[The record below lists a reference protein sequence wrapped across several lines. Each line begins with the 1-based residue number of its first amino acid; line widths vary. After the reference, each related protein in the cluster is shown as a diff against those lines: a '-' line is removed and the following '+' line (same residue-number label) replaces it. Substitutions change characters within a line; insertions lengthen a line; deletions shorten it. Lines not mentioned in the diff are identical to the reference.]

1 MRKDNEESFH
11 YLFFMLY
18 STWIFAF
25 FQMNYRIYQR
35 RKVRVNRKPYV
46 RYTILGISLLLSLLC
61 VIRIAMPNRE
71 WNYAGSYEFVKG
83 APCPDQEVYEHI
95 SLGAGVYRLELSYES
110 AGDTNAMCNVKDGTV
125 YYGGLLCNGEHM
137 YAALDHTSYDFW
149 LFEPTEELSVTIDYS
164 GQESLTTGNL
174 RIVETNLLWTRYL
187 TILLA
192 ISALILWTLWYQKR
206 DAQKEKKER
215 RHVVIF
221 GIGVIAF
228 LASIPYLYDGMIS
241 GADLTYHLQRIEGV
255 KDGLLTGQFP
265 VRLEPRWVFDHGYAN
280 GIFYCNLLLYF
291 PAALR
296 MLGFTV
302 TESYILYCI
311 ALNIATAAIAWYCF
325 GKMFRDDVIGLACSG
340 LYTLSIFRVYRLLGT
355 GAVGEGSAFTFFPLV
370 LYGIYL
376 VFEGKKEER
385 EFRNSWIVLGLGYA
399 GLVQTH
405 VLSCEIAALMTVLLC
420 LVFLPKL
427 FEKERF
433 LKCVQGA
440 FFALGLSLWYL
451 VPFLDYYF
459 TQDVKIRHASARTIQ
474 ERGVTFVQELQTFW
488 NFHDTAAS
496 TTERMQYTHP
506 VGPGLFL
513 VAGVFLL
520 LLLLFLEVIP
530 RGKETEK
537 SFAIRSAGLGCL
549 ALWMATDTF
558 PWDALQ
564 TTSQTAATLV
574 SSLQFPYRF
583 IGWGMTFLI
592 VVVGY
597 LLSFFRKNQKL
608 FYRMG
613 LVIVMTAV
621 ATSYVY
627 LIDAEDESTG
637 AIHLFNRESMGFGYI
652 SGEEYLIYGTDSS
665 ALSFAKPKA
674 DEGIGI
680 SEYEKK
686 GLRATFFCEN
696 SSDTQGTVKLPVL
709 LYKGYQASGDGG
721 EPLEITDDGSHLLG
735 VSVPAGY
742 SGRIT
747 VKFTE
752 PWYWRAA
759 ELITLTVVVAFV
771 AGMVYKRRCR

>member
-1 MRKDNEESFH
+1 M
-11 YLFFMLY
+11 
-18 STWIFAF
+18 
-25 FQMNYRIYQR
+25 
-35 RKVRVNRKPYV
+35 NRKPYV

-83 APCPDQEVYEHI
+83 TPCPDQEVYEHI

-302 TESYILYCI
+302 TESYLLYCI

-513 VAGVFLL
+513 IAGVFLL

-549 ALWMATDTF
+549 VLWMATDTF

-696 SSDTQGTVKLPVL
+696 SSDTQGTVKLPIL

-721 EPLEITDDGSHLLG
+721 ESLEITDDRSHLLG
-735 VSVPAGY
+735 VSIPAGY
-742 SGRIT
+742 SDRIT

>member
-1 MRKDNEESFH
+1 M
-11 YLFFMLY
+11 
-18 STWIFAF
+18 
-25 FQMNYRIYQR
+25 
-35 RKVRVNRKPYV
+35 NRKPYV

-192 ISALILWTLWYQKR
+192 ISALILCTLWYQKR
-206 DAQKEKKER
+206 DAQNEEKER

-291 PAALR
+291 PAFLR
-296 MLGFTV
+296 MAGFTV
-302 TESYILYCI
+302 TESYLLYCI
-311 ALNIATAAIAWYCF
+311 ALNLATVVIAWYSF
-325 GKMFRDDVIGLACSG
+325 GKMFRDDVVGLACSG

-420 LVFLPKL
+420 LVYLPKL

-513 VAGVFLL
+513 IAGVFLL

-549 ALWMATDTF
+549 VLWMATDTF

-665 ALSFAKPKA
+665 ALSFAKPEA
-674 DEGIGI
+674 DEGIRI

-696 SSDTQGTVKLPVL
+696 SLDTQGTVKLPIL

-759 ELITLTVVVAFV
+759 ELITLAVVVAFV

>member
-1 MRKDNEESFH
+1 MKKR
-11 YLFFMLY
+11 
-18 STWIFAF
+18 
-25 FQMNYRIYQR
+25 
-35 RKVRVNRKPYV
+35 PYI
-46 RYTILGISLLLSLLC
+46 RYTILGILALLAIFC
-61 VIRIAMPNRE
+61 IVRIAMPKKVLE
-71 WNYAGSYEFVKG
+71 YSGSYNFTEG
-83 APCPDQEVYEHI
+83 ESCTRAIYEHI
-95 SLGAGVYRLELSYES
+95 PLGIGVYRVELSYECT
-110 AGDTNAMCNVKDGTV
+110 GDAIAVCNVKDGTV
-125 YYGGLLCNGEHM
+125 YKGGLLCNGEHL
-137 YAALDHTSYDFW
+137 YGELGHTSYDFW
-149 LFEPTEELSVTIDYS
+149 LYEPTEELTVTIDYS
-164 GQESLTTGNL
+164 GQEKLTTGDL

-187 TILLA
+187 VILATTAL
-192 ISALILWTLWYQKR
+192 LILASLWL
-206 DAQKEKKER
+206 ER
-215 RHVVIF
+215 RETVKGRNEQRRQVLF

-228 LASIPYLYDGMIS
+228 LASIPYFYDGMVS

-291 PAALR
+291 PALLR
-296 MLGFTV
+296 MAGFTV
-302 TESYILYCI
+302 TESYLLYCI
-311 ALNIATAAIAWYCF
+311 ALNLATAFIAWYSF
-325 GKMFRDDVIGLACSG
+325 GKMFRDDVVGLACSG

-405 VLSCEIAALMTVLLC
+405 VLSCEITALMTILLC
-420 LVFLPKL
+420 LVYLPKL
-427 FEKERF
+427 FDKERF

-451 VPFLDYYF
+451 VPFVDYYF
-459 TQDVKIRHASARTIQ
+459 TQDVRIRHASARTIQ

-496 TTERMQYTHP
+496 TTERMQYTHS

-513 VAGVFLL
+513 IAGAILL
-520 LLLLFLEVIP
+520 FLLLFLEVIP

-558 PWDALQ
+558 PWDTLQ
-564 TTSQTAATLV
+564 TISPVAATLV

-583 IGWGMTFLI
+583 IGWGMTFL
-592 VVVGY
+592 VAVAGY
-597 LLSFFRKNQKL
+597 LLSFYRKNQKT

-613 LVIVMTAV
+613 LVVVMTAV

-637 AIHLFNRESMGFGYI
+637 AIHLYNRESMGFGYI

-665 ALSFAKPKA
+665 TLSFAGPEA
-674 DEGIGI
+674 DAGIGI
-680 SEYEKK
+680 SEYEKR
-686 GLRATFFCEN
+686 GLRATFYCEN
-696 SSDTQGTVKLPVL
+696 SSDTQGTVKLPIL
-709 LYKGYQASGDGG
+709 LYKGYNAAGEGG
-721 EPLEITDDGSHLLG
+721 ERLEITDDGSHLLG

-752 PWYWRAA
+752 PWYWRMA
-759 ELITLTVVVAFV
+759 ELITFAVVVASV
-771 AGMVYKRRCR
+771 AGMVQKRRCR

>member
-1 MRKDNEESFH
+1 M
-11 YLFFMLY
+11 
-18 STWIFAF
+18 
-25 FQMNYRIYQR
+25 
-35 RKVRVNRKPYV
+35 NRKPYV

-206 DAQKEKKER
+206 DAQNEEKER

-291 PAALR
+291 PAFLR
-296 MLGFTV
+296 MAGFTV
-302 TESYILYCI
+302 TESYLLYCI
-311 ALNIATAAIAWYCF
+311 ALNLATVVIAWYSF
-325 GKMFRDDVIGLACSG
+325 GKMFRDDVVGLACSG

-420 LVFLPKL
+420 LVYLPKL
-427 FEKERF
+427 YEKERF

-513 VAGVFLL
+513 IAGVFLL

-537 SFAIRSAGLGCL
+537 SFAIRSAGVGCL

-597 LLSFFRKNQKL
+597 LLSFFRKNQKM

-665 ALSFAKPKA
+665 ALSFAKPEA
-674 DEGIGI
+674 DEGIRI

-696 SSDTQGTVKLPVL
+696 SLDTQGTVKLPIL

-735 VSVPAGY
+735 LSVPAGY

-759 ELITLTVVVAFV
+759 ELITLAVVVAFV

>member
-83 APCPDQEVYEHI
+83 TPCPDQEVYEHI

-325 GKMFRDDVIGLACSG
+325 GKMFRDDVVGLACSG

-420 LVFLPKL
+420 LVYLPKL

-451 VPFLDYYF
+451 VPFLDYFF

-513 VAGVFLL
+513 IAGVFLL

-597 LLSFFRKNQKL
+597 LLSFFRKNQKM

-637 AIHLFNRESMGFGYI
+637 AIHLYNRESMGFGYI

-696 SSDTQGTVKLPVL
+696 SSDTQGTVKLPIL

-721 EPLEITDDGSHLLG
+721 ESLEITDDGSHLLW
-735 VSVPAGY
+735 VSIPAGY

>member
-206 DAQKEKKER
+206 DAQNEEKER

-291 PAALR
+291 PAFLR
-296 MLGFTV
+296 MAGFTV
-302 TESYILYCI
+302 TESYLLYCI
-311 ALNIATAAIAWYCF
+311 ALNLATVVIAWYSF
-325 GKMFRDDVIGLACSG
+325 GKMFRDDVVGLACSG

-420 LVFLPKL
+420 LVYLPKL
-427 FEKERF
+427 YEKERF

-520 LLLLFLEVIP
+520 FLLLFLEVIP

-637 AIHLFNRESMGFGYI
+637 AIHLYNRESMGFGYI

-665 ALSFAKPKA
+665 ALSFAKPEA
-674 DEGIGI
+674 DEGIRI

-696 SSDTQGTVKLPVL
+696 SLDTQGTVKLPIL

-721 EPLEITDDGSHLLG
+721 EPLEITDDGSHLPG

-742 SGRIT
+742 SGRIA

-752 PWYWRAA
+752 PWYWRVA
-759 ELITLTVVVAFV
+759 ELITLAVAVASV
-771 AGMVYKRRCR
+771 AGMGYKRRCQ

>member
-1 MRKDNEESFH
+1 MK
-11 YLFFMLY
+11 
-18 STWIFAF
+18 
-25 FQMNYRIYQR
+25 
-35 RKVRVNRKPYV
+35 KKPYI
-46 RYTILGISLLLSLLC
+46 RYAILGLLVLLMAGC
-61 VIRIAMPNRE
+61 IIRIAMPNRE
-71 WNYAGSYEFVKG
+71 WNYTGSYTFAEGESCTEEPVF
-83 APCPDQEVYEHI
+83 EHI
-95 SLGAGVYRLELSYES
+95 LLGTGVYRVELSYECT
-110 AGDTNAMCNVKDGTV
+110 GDAIAVCNVKDGTA
-125 YYGGLLCNGEHM
+125 YKGGLLCNGEHL
-137 YAALDHTSYDFW
+137 YSALGHTSYDFW
-149 LFEPTEELSVTIDYS
+149 LYEPTEELMVTIDYS
-164 GQESLTTGNL
+164 GQEKLTTGNL

-187 TILLA
+187 VILAAAALLVLA
-192 ISALILWTLWYQKR
+192 TMWL
-206 DAQKEKKER
+206 ER
-215 RHVVIF
+215 REAVKGRNEQRRQILF

-228 LASIPYLYDGMIS
+228 FASIPYFYDGMVS
-241 GADLTYHLQRIEGV
+241 GADLTYHLHRIEGV

-291 PAALR
+291 PAFLR
-296 MLGFTV
+296 MAGFTV
-302 TESYILYCI
+302 TESYLLYCI
-311 ALNIATAAIAWYCF
+311 ALNFATVVIAWYSF
-325 GKMFRDDVIGLACSG
+325 GKMFRDDVVGLACSG

-385 EFRNSWIVLGLGYA
+385 EFRNSWIVLGIGYA

-420 LVFLPKL
+420 LVYLPKL

-451 VPFLDYYF
+451 VPFLDYFF

-513 VAGVFLL
+513 IAGVFLL

-597 LLSFFRKNQKL
+597 LLSFFRKNQKML
-608 FYRMG
+608 YRMG

-637 AIHLFNRESMGFGYI
+637 AIHLYNRESMGFGYI

-674 DEGIGI
+674 DEGIRI

-686 GLRATFFCEN
+686 GLRATFICEN
-696 SSDTQGTVKLPVL
+696 SLDTQGTVKLPVL
-709 LYKGYQASGDGG
+709 LYKGYNASGDGG
-721 EPLEITDDGSHLLG
+721 EPLEIIDDGSHLLG
-735 VSVPAGY
+735 VSVPAEY

>member
-1 MRKDNEESFH
+1 MEK
-11 YLFFMLY
+11 
-18 STWIFAF
+18 
-25 FQMNYRIYQR
+25 
-35 RKVRVNRKPYV
+35 KPYI
-46 RYTILGISLLLSLLC
+46 RYTILGILAVLMAGC
-61 VIRIAMPNRE
+61 IIRIAMPDRE
-71 WNYAGSYEFVKG
+71 WNYTGSYTFAEGKSYTEEPIF
-83 APCPDQEVYEHI
+83 EHI
-95 SLGAGVYRLELSYES
+95 SLGTGVYRVELSYECT
-110 AGDTNAMCNVKDGTV
+110 GDAIAVCNVKDGTV
-125 YYGGLLCNGEHM
+125 YKGGLLCNGEHL
-137 YAALDHTSYDFW
+137 YSALGHTSYDFW
-149 LFEPTEELSVTIDYS
+149 LYEPTEELTVTIDSS
-164 GQESLTTGNL
+164 GQEKLTTGDL
-174 RIVETNLLWTRYL
+174 RIVETNLLWIRYL
-187 TILLA
+187 VILAATALFILA
-192 ISALILWTLWYQKR
+192 NLWL
-206 DAQKEKKER
+206 ER
-215 RHVVIF
+215 REAERGSRERIRRIFF
-221 GIGVIAF
+221 GIGVITF
-228 LASIPYLYDGMIS
+228 LASLPYFYDGMVS

-280 GIFYCNLLLYF
+280 GVFYCNLLLYF
-291 PAALR
+291 PALLR
-296 MLGFTV
+296 MAGFTV
-302 TESYILYCI
+302 TESYLLYCI
-311 ALNIATAAIAWYCF
+311 ALNLATVVIAWYSF
-325 GKMFRDDVIGLACSG
+325 GKMFRDDVVGLACSG
-340 LYTLSIFRVYRLLGT
+340 LYTLSIFRVYRLLET
-355 GAVGEGSAFTFFPLV
+355 GAVGEGSAFSFFPLV

-420 LVFLPKL
+420 LVYLPKL

-513 VAGVFLL
+513 IAVVFLL
-520 LLLLFLEVIP
+520 FLLLFLEVIP

-564 TTSQTAATLV
+564 MTSQTAATLV

-583 IGWGMTFLI
+583 IGWGMPFLI

-597 LLSFFRKNQKL
+597 LLSFFRKNQKM

-613 LVIVMTAV
+613 LIIVMTAV

-637 AIHLFNRESMGFGYI
+637 AIHLYNRESMGFGYI
-652 SGEEYLIYGTDSS
+652 SGEEYLIYGTDSG

-686 GLRATFFCEN
+686 GLRATFICEN
-696 SSDTQGTVKLPVL
+696 SLDTQGTVKLPVL

-742 SGRIT
+742 SGQIT

-752 PWYWRAA
+752 PWYWRVA
-759 ELITLTVVVAFV
+759 ELITLAVVVASV

>member
-1 MRKDNEESFH
+1 M
-11 YLFFMLY
+11 
-18 STWIFAF
+18 
-25 FQMNYRIYQR
+25 
-35 RKVRVNRKPYV
+35 NRKPYV

-206 DAQKEKKER
+206 DAQNEEKER

-291 PAALR
+291 PAFLR
-296 MLGFTV
+296 MAGFTV
-302 TESYILYCI
+302 TESYLLYCI
-311 ALNIATAAIAWYCF
+311 ALNLATVVIAWYSF
-325 GKMFRDDVIGLACSG
+325 GKMFRDDVVGLACSG

-420 LVFLPKL
+420 LVYLPKL

-513 VAGVFLL
+513 IAGVFLL

-537 SFAIRSAGLGCL
+537 SFAIRSAGVGCL

-597 LLSFFRKNQKL
+597 LLSFFRKNQKM

-665 ALSFAKPKA
+665 ALSFAKPEA
-674 DEGIGI
+674 DEGIRI

-696 SSDTQGTVKLPVL
+696 SLDTQGTVKLPIL

-735 VSVPAGY
+735 LSVPAGY

-759 ELITLTVVVAFV
+759 ELITLAVVVAFV

>member
-1 MRKDNEESFH
+1 MK
-11 YLFFMLY
+11 
-18 STWIFAF
+18 
-25 FQMNYRIYQR
+25 
-35 RKVRVNRKPYV
+35 KKPYI
-46 RYTILGISLLLSLLC
+46 RYAILGLLVLLMAGC
-61 VIRIAMPNRE
+61 IIRIAMPNRE
-71 WNYAGSYEFVKG
+71 WNYTGSYTFAEGESYTEEPVF
-83 APCPDQEVYEHI
+83 EHI
-95 SLGAGVYRLELSYES
+95 SLGTGVYRVELSYECT
-110 AGDTNAMCNVKDGTV
+110 GDAIAVCTVKDGTV
-125 YYGGLLCNGEHM
+125 YQGGLLCNGEHL
-137 YAALDHTSYDFW
+137 YSALGHTSYDFW
-149 LFEPTEELSVTIDYS
+149 LYEPTEELTVTIDYS
-164 GQESLTTGNL
+164 GREKLTTGNL

-187 TILLA
+187 VILAAAALLVLA
-192 ISALILWTLWYQKR
+192 TMWL
-206 DAQKEKKER
+206 ER
-215 RHVVIF
+215 REAVKGRNEQRRQILF

-228 LASIPYLYDGMIS
+228 FASIPYFYDGMVS
-241 GADLTYHLQRIEGV
+241 GADLTYHLHRIEGV

-291 PAALR
+291 PAFLR
-296 MLGFTV
+296 MAGFTV
-302 TESYILYCI
+302 TESYLLYCI
-311 ALNIATAAIAWYCF
+311 ALNFATVVIAWYSF
-325 GKMFRDDVIGLACSG
+325 GKMFRDDVVGLACSG

-370 LYGIYL
+370 VYGIYL

-420 LVFLPKL
+420 LVYLPKL

-433 LKCVQGA
+433 LKGVQGA
-440 FFALGLSLWYL
+440 FFALGLSIWYL

-488 NFHDTAAS
+488 NSHDTAAS

-513 VAGVFLL
+513 IAGVFLL
-520 LLLLFLEVIP
+520 FLLLFLEVIP

-564 TTSQTAATLV
+564 MTSQTAATLV

-597 LLSFFRKNQKL
+597 LLSFFRKNQKI

-637 AIHLFNRESMGFGYI
+637 AIHLYNRESMGFGYI

-686 GLRATFFCEN
+686 GLRATFICEN
-696 SSDTQGTVKLPVL
+696 SLDTQGTVKLPIL
-709 LYKGYQASGDGG
+709 LYKGYNASGDGG

-735 VSVPAGY
+735 LSVPAGY

-752 PWYWRAA
+752 PWYWRVA

>member
-83 APCPDQEVYEHI
+83 TPCPDQEVYEHI

-302 TESYILYCI
+302 TESYLLYCI

-325 GKMFRDDVIGLACSG
+325 GKMFRDDVVGLACSG

-597 LLSFFRKNQKL
+597 LLSFFQKNQKL

-665 ALSFAKPKA
+665 ALSFAKPEA

-696 SSDTQGTVKLPVL
+696 SSDTQGTVKLPIL

-735 VSVPAGY
+735 VSIPAGY

-759 ELITLTVVVAFV
+759 ELITLAVVVAFV

>member
-83 APCPDQEVYEHI
+83 TPCPDQEVYEHI

-164 GQESLTTGNL
+164 GQGSLTTGNL

-291 PAALR
+291 PTALR

-325 GKMFRDDVIGLACSG
+325 GKMFRDDVVGLACSG

-420 LVFLPKL
+420 LVYLPKL

-433 LKCVQGA
+433 LKCVQGV

-513 VAGVFLL
+513 IAGAFLL

-597 LLSFFRKNQKL
+597 LLSFFRKNQKM

-637 AIHLFNRESMGFGYI
+637 AIHLYNRESMGFGYI

-665 ALSFAKPKA
+665 ALSFAKPEA

-696 SSDTQGTVKLPVL
+696 SSDTQGTVKLPIL

-721 EPLEITDDGSHLLG
+721 ESLEITDDGSHLLG
-735 VSVPAGY
+735 VSIPAGY

>member
-61 VIRIAMPNRE
+61 VIRIAMPNSE

-192 ISALILWTLWYQKR
+192 ISALIMWTLWYQKK
-206 DAQKEKKER
+206 DAQKEEKER

-302 TESYILYCI
+302 TESYLLYCI

-325 GKMFRDDVIGLACSG
+325 GKMFRDDVVGLVCSG

-405 VLSCEIAALMTVLLC
+405 VLSCEIVALMTVLLC
-420 LVFLPKL
+420 LVYLPKL

-513 VAGVFLL
+513 IAGVFLL

-549 ALWMATDTF
+549 VLWMATDTF

-597 LLSFFRKNQKL
+597 LLSFFRKNQKM

-627 LIDAEDESTG
+627 LIDAENESTG
-637 AIHLFNRESMGFGYI
+637 AIHLYNRESMGFGYI

-665 ALSFAKPKA
+665 ALSFAKPEA
-674 DEGIGI
+674 DEGIRI

-696 SSDTQGTVKLPVL
+696 SLDTQGTVKLPIL

-759 ELITLTVVVAFV
+759 ELITLAVVVAFV
-771 AGMVYKRRCR
+771 AGMVYKRRCQ

>member
-83 APCPDQEVYEHI
+83 TPCPDQEVYEHI

-302 TESYILYCI
+302 TESYLLYCI

-513 VAGVFLL
+513 IAGVFLL

-549 ALWMATDTF
+549 VLWMATDTF

-696 SSDTQGTVKLPVL
+696 SSDTQGTVKLPIL

-721 EPLEITDDGSHLLG
+721 ESLEITDDRSHLLG
-735 VSVPAGY
+735 VSIPAGY
-742 SGRIT
+742 SDRIT

>member
-35 RKVRVNRKPYV
+35 RKVRVNGKPYV

-83 APCPDQEVYEHI
+83 TPCPDQEVYEHI

-174 RIVETNLLWTRYL
+174 RIVETNLLWTRYM

-291 PAALR
+291 PAVLR

-302 TESYILYCI
+302 TESYLLYCI

-325 GKMFRDDVIGLACSG
+325 GKMFRDDVVGLACSG

-385 EFRNSWIVLGLGYA
+385 EFRNSWIVLGFGYA

-420 LVFLPKL
+420 LVYLPKL
-427 FEKERF
+427 FEKERV

-513 VAGVFLL
+513 IAGVFLL

-549 ALWMATDTF
+549 VLWMATDTF

-637 AIHLFNRESMGFGYI
+637 AIHLYNRESMGFGYI

-665 ALSFAKPKA
+665 ALSFAKPEA
-674 DEGIGI
+674 DEGIRI

-696 SSDTQGTVKLPVL
+696 SLDTQGTVKLPIL

-759 ELITLTVVVAFV
+759 ELITLAVVVAFV

>member
-1 MRKDNEESFH
+1 MKKR
-11 YLFFMLY
+11 
-18 STWIFAF
+18 
-25 FQMNYRIYQR
+25 
-35 RKVRVNRKPYV
+35 PYI
-46 RYTILGISLLLSLLC
+46 RYTILGILALLAIFC
-61 VIRIAMPNRE
+61 IVRIAMPKKVLE
-71 WNYAGSYEFVKG
+71 YPGSYNFTEG
-83 APCPDQEVYEHI
+83 ESCTRAIYEHI
-95 SLGAGVYRLELSYES
+95 PLGIGVYRVELSYECT
-110 AGDTNAMCNVKDGTV
+110 GDAIAVCNVKDGTV
-125 YYGGLLCNGEHM
+125 YKGGLLCNGEHL
-137 YAALDHTSYDFW
+137 YGELGHTSYDFW
-149 LFEPTEELSVTIDYS
+149 LYEPTEELTVTIDYS
-164 GQESLTTGNL
+164 GQEKLTTGDL

-187 TILLA
+187 VILATTAL
-192 ISALILWTLWYQKR
+192 LILASLWLERRETVKGRNEQKR
-206 DAQKEKKER
+206 R
-215 RHVVIF
+215 ILF

-228 LASIPYLYDGMIS
+228 LASIPYFYDGMVS

-291 PAALR
+291 PALLR
-296 MLGFTV
+296 MAGFTV
-302 TESYILYCI
+302 TESYLLYCI
-311 ALNIATAAIAWYCF
+311 ALNLATAFIAWYSF
-325 GKMFRDDVIGLACSG
+325 GKMFRDDVVGLACSG

-405 VLSCEIAALMTVLLC
+405 VLSCEITALMTILLC
-420 LVFLPKL
+420 LVYLPKL
-427 FEKERF
+427 FDKERF

-451 VPFLDYYF
+451 VPFVDYYF
-459 TQDVKIRHASARTIQ
+459 TQDVRIRHASARTIQ

-496 TTERMQYTHP
+496 TTERMQYTHS

-513 VAGVFLL
+513 IAGAILL
-520 LLLLFLEVIP
+520 FLLLFLEVIP

-558 PWDALQ
+558 PWDTLQ
-564 TTSQTAATLV
+564 TISQVAATLV

-583 IGWGMTFLI
+583 IGWGMTFL
-592 VVVGY
+592 VAVAGY
-597 LLSFFRKNQKL
+597 LLSFFRKNQKT

-613 LVIVMTAV
+613 LVVVMTAV

-637 AIHLFNRESMGFGYI
+637 AIHLYNRESMGFGYI

-665 ALSFAKPKA
+665 TLSFAGPEA
-674 DEGIGI
+674 DTGIGI
-680 SEYEKK
+680 SEYEKR

-696 SSDTQGTVKLPVL
+696 SSDTQGTVKLPIL
-709 LYKGYQASGDGG
+709 LYKGYNAAGEGG
-721 EPLEITDDGSHLLG
+721 ERLEITDDGSHLLG

-752 PWYWRAA
+752 PWYWRMA
-759 ELITLTVVVAFV
+759 ELITFAVVVASV
-771 AGMVYKRRCR
+771 AGMVQKRRCR

>member
-83 APCPDQEVYEHI
+83 TPCPDQEVYEHI

-291 PAALR
+291 PAFLR
-296 MLGFTV
+296 MAGFTV
-302 TESYILYCI
+302 TESYLLYCI
-311 ALNIATAAIAWYCF
+311 ALNLATVVIAWYSF
-325 GKMFRDDVIGLACSG
+325 GKMFRDDVVGLACSG

-420 LVFLPKL
+420 LVYLPKL

-513 VAGVFLL
+513 IAGVFLL

-537 SFAIRSAGLGCL
+537 SFAIRSAGVGCL

-597 LLSFFRKNQKL
+597 LLSFFRKNQKM

-665 ALSFAKPKA
+665 ALSFAKPEA
-674 DEGIGI
+674 DEGIRI

-696 SSDTQGTVKLPVL
+696 SLDTQGTVKLPIL

-735 VSVPAGY
+735 LSVPAGY

-759 ELITLTVVVAFV
+759 ELITLAVVVAFV

>member
-1 MRKDNEESFH
+1 M
-11 YLFFMLY
+11 
-18 STWIFAF
+18 
-25 FQMNYRIYQR
+25 
-35 RKVRVNRKPYV
+35 
-46 RYTILGISLLLSLLC
+46 
-61 VIRIAMPNRE
+61 
-71 WNYAGSYEFVKG
+71 
-83 APCPDQEVYEHI
+83 
-95 SLGAGVYRLELSYES
+95 
-110 AGDTNAMCNVKDGTV
+110 
-125 YYGGLLCNGEHM
+125 
-137 YAALDHTSYDFW
+137 
-149 LFEPTEELSVTIDYS
+149 
-164 GQESLTTGNL
+164 
-174 RIVETNLLWTRYL
+174 
-187 TILLA
+187 
-192 ISALILWTLWYQKR
+192 
-206 DAQKEKKER
+206 
-215 RHVVIF
+215 
-221 GIGVIAF
+221 
-228 LASIPYLYDGMIS
+228 
-241 GADLTYHLQRIEGV
+241 
-255 KDGLLTGQFP
+255 
-265 VRLEPRWVFDHGYAN
+265 
-280 GIFYCNLLLYF
+280 
-291 PAALR
+291 
-296 MLGFTV
+296 
-302 TESYILYCI
+302 
-311 ALNIATAAIAWYCF
+311 
-325 GKMFRDDVIGLACSG
+325 
-340 LYTLSIFRVYRLLGT
+340 
-355 GAVGEGSAFTFFPLV
+355 GEGSAFTFFPLV

-420 LVFLPKL
+420 LVYLPKL

-513 VAGVFLL
+513 IAGVFLL

-549 ALWMATDTF
+549 VLWMATDTF

-627 LIDAEDESTG
+627 LIDVEDESTG

-696 SSDTQGTVKLPVL
+696 SSDTQGTVKLPIL

-721 EPLEITDDGSHLLG
+721 ESLEITDDRSHLFG
-735 VSVPAGY
+735 VSIPAGY

>member
-83 APCPDQEVYEHI
+83 TPCPDQEVYEHI

-174 RIVETNLLWTRYL
+174 RIVETNLLWTRYM

-228 LASIPYLYDGMIS
+228 LASIPYLYEGMIS

-291 PAALR
+291 PAFLR
-296 MLGFTV
+296 MAGFTV
-302 TESYILYCI
+302 TESYLLYCI
-311 ALNIATAAIAWYCF
+311 ALNLATVVIAWYSF
-325 GKMFRDDVIGLACSG
+325 GKMFRDDVVGLACSG

-420 LVFLPKL
+420 LVYLPKL

-459 TQDVKIRHASARTIQ
+459 TQNVKIRHASARTIQ

-513 VAGVFLL
+513 IAGVFLL
-520 LLLLFLEVIP
+520 FLLLFLEVIP

-549 ALWMATDTF
+549 ALWMATDMF

-597 LLSFFRKNQKL
+597 LLSFFRKNQKM

-637 AIHLFNRESMGFGYI
+637 AIHLYNRESMGFGYI

-665 ALSFAKPKA
+665 ALSFANPEA

-686 GLRATFFCEN
+686 GLRAIFFCEN

-709 LYKGYQASGDGG
+709 LYKGYNASGDGG
-721 EPLEITDDGSHLLG
+721 ESLEITDDGSHLLG
-735 VSVPAGY
+735 VSIPAGY

-759 ELITLTVVVAFV
+759 ELITLAVVVAFV

>member
-1 MRKDNEESFH
+1 MEK
-11 YLFFMLY
+11 
-18 STWIFAF
+18 
-25 FQMNYRIYQR
+25 
-35 RKVRVNRKPYV
+35 KPYI
-46 RYTILGISLLLSLLC
+46 RYTILGILAVLMAGC
-61 VIRIAMPNRE
+61 IIRIAMPDRE
-71 WNYAGSYEFVKG
+71 WNYTGSYTFAEGKSYTEEPIF
-83 APCPDQEVYEHI
+83 EHI
-95 SLGAGVYRLELSYES
+95 SLGTGVYRVELSYECT
-110 AGDTNAMCNVKDGTV
+110 GDAIAVCNVKDGTV
-125 YYGGLLCNGEHM
+125 YKGGLLCNGEHL
-137 YAALDHTSYDFW
+137 YSALGHTSYDFW
-149 LFEPTEELSVTIDYS
+149 LYEPTEELTVTIDSS
-164 GQESLTTGNL
+164 GQEKLTTGDL
-174 RIVETNLLWTRYL
+174 RIVETNLLWIRYL
-187 TILLA
+187 VILAATALFILA
-192 ISALILWTLWYQKR
+192 NLWL
-206 DAQKEKKER
+206 ER
-215 RHVVIF
+215 REAERGSRERIRRIFF
-221 GIGVIAF
+221 GIGVITF
-228 LASIPYLYDGMIS
+228 LASLPYFYDGMVS

-280 GIFYCNLLLYF
+280 GVFYCNLLLYF
-291 PAALR
+291 PALLR
-296 MLGFTV
+296 MAGFTV
-302 TESYILYCI
+302 TESYLLYCI
-311 ALNIATAAIAWYCF
+311 ALNLATVVIAWYSF
-325 GKMFRDDVIGLACSG
+325 GKMFRDDVVGLACSG
-340 LYTLSIFRVYRLLGT
+340 LYTLSIFRVYRLLET
-355 GAVGEGSAFTFFPLV
+355 GAVGEGSAFSFFPLV

-420 LVFLPKL
+420 LVYLPKL

-513 VAGVFLL
+513 IAVVFLL
-520 LLLLFLEVIP
+520 FLLLFLEVIP

-564 TTSQTAATLV
+564 MTSQTAATLV

-583 IGWGMTFLI
+583 IGWGMPFLI

-597 LLSFFRKNQKL
+597 LLSFFRKNQKM

-637 AIHLFNRESMGFGYI
+637 AIHLYNRESMGFGYI

-665 ALSFAKPKA
+665 ALSFVKPKA

-696 SSDTQGTVKLPVL
+696 SSDTQGTVKLPIL
-709 LYKGYQASGDGG
+709 LYKGYHASGDGG

-742 SGRIT
+742 SGQIT

-752 PWYWRAA
+752 PWYWRVA
-759 ELITLTVVVAFV
+759 ELITLAVVVAFV

>member
-83 APCPDQEVYEHI
+83 TPCPDQEVYEHI

-174 RIVETNLLWTRYL
+174 RIVETNLLWTRYM

-291 PAALR
+291 PAFLR
-296 MLGFTV
+296 MAGFTV
-302 TESYILYCI
+302 TESYLLYCI
-311 ALNIATAAIAWYCF
+311 ALNLATVVIAWYSF
-325 GKMFRDDVIGLACSG
+325 GKMFRDDVVGLACSG

-420 LVFLPKL
+420 LVYLPKL

-459 TQDVKIRHASARTIQ
+459 TQNVKIRHASARTIQ

-513 VAGVFLL
+513 IAGVFLL
-520 LLLLFLEVIP
+520 FLLLFLEVIP

-549 ALWMATDTF
+549 ALWMATDAF

-597 LLSFFRKNQKL
+597 LLSFFRKNQKM

-637 AIHLFNRESMGFGYI
+637 AIHLYNRESMGFGYI

-665 ALSFAKPKA
+665 ALSFANPEA

-686 GLRATFFCEN
+686 GLRAIFFCEN

-709 LYKGYQASGDGG
+709 LYKGYNASGDGG
-721 EPLEITDDGSHLLG
+721 ESLEITDDGSHLLG
-735 VSVPAGY
+735 VSIPAGY

-759 ELITLTVVVAFV
+759 ELITLAVVVAFV

>member
-35 RKVRVNRKPYV
+35 RKVRVNGKPYV

-206 DAQKEKKER
+206 DAQNEEKER

-325 GKMFRDDVIGLACSG
+325 GKMFRDDVVGLACSG

-420 LVFLPKL
+420 LVYLPKL
-427 FEKERF
+427 FEKEKF

-513 VAGVFLL
+513 IAGVFLL

-696 SSDTQGTVKLPVL
+696 SSDTQGTVKLPIL

-721 EPLEITDDGSHLLG
+721 ESLEITDDRSHLLG
-735 VSVPAGY
+735 VSIPAGY

>member
-1 MRKDNEESFH
+1 MEK
-11 YLFFMLY
+11 
-18 STWIFAF
+18 
-25 FQMNYRIYQR
+25 
-35 RKVRVNRKPYV
+35 KPYI
-46 RYTILGISLLLSLLC
+46 RYTILGILAVLMAGC
-61 VIRIAMPNRE
+61 IIRIAMPDRE
-71 WNYAGSYEFVKG
+71 WNYTGSYTFAEGKSYTEEPIF
-83 APCPDQEVYEHI
+83 EHI
-95 SLGAGVYRLELSYES
+95 SLGTGVYRVELSYECT
-110 AGDTNAMCNVKDGTV
+110 GDAIAVCNVKDGTV
-125 YYGGLLCNGEHM
+125 YKGGLLCNGEHL
-137 YAALDHTSYDFW
+137 YSALGHTSYDFW
-149 LFEPTEELSVTIDYS
+149 LYEPTEELTVTIDSS
-164 GQESLTTGNL
+164 GQEKLTTGDL
-174 RIVETNLLWTRYL
+174 RIVETNLLWIRYL
-187 TILLA
+187 VILAATALFILA
-192 ISALILWTLWYQKR
+192 NLWL
-206 DAQKEKKER
+206 ER
-215 RHVVIF
+215 REAERGSRERIRRIFF
-221 GIGVIAF
+221 GIGVITF
-228 LASIPYLYDGMIS
+228 LASLPYFYDGMVS

-280 GIFYCNLLLYF
+280 GVFYCNLLLYF
-291 PAALR
+291 PALLR
-296 MLGFTV
+296 MAGFTV
-302 TESYILYCI
+302 TESYLLYCI
-311 ALNIATAAIAWYCF
+311 ALNLATVVIAWYSF
-325 GKMFRDDVIGLACSG
+325 GKMFRDDVVGLACSG
-340 LYTLSIFRVYRLLGT
+340 LYTLSIFRVYRLLET
-355 GAVGEGSAFTFFPLV
+355 GAVGEGSAFSFFPLV

-420 LVFLPKL
+420 LVYLPKL

-440 FFALGLSLWYL
+440 LFALGLSLWYL

-474 ERGVTFVQELQTFW
+474 ARGVTFVQELQTFW

-513 VAGVFLL
+513 IAVVFLL
-520 LLLLFLEVIP
+520 FLLLFLEVIP

-564 TTSQTAATLV
+564 MTSQTAATLV

-583 IGWGMTFLI
+583 IGWGMPFLI

-597 LLSFFRKNQKL
+597 LLSFFRKNQKM

-637 AIHLFNRESMGFGYI
+637 AIHLYNRESMGFGYI

-686 GLRATFFCEN
+686 GLRATFICEN
-696 SSDTQGTVKLPVL
+696 SLDTQGTVKLPVL

-742 SGRIT
+742 SGQIT

-752 PWYWRAA
+752 PWYWRVA
-759 ELITLTVVVAFV
+759 ELITLAVVVASV

>member
-1 MRKDNEESFH
+1 MK
-11 YLFFMLY
+11 
-18 STWIFAF
+18 
-25 FQMNYRIYQR
+25 
-35 RKVRVNRKPYV
+35 KKPYI
-46 RYTILGISLLLSLLC
+46 RYAILGLLVLLMAGC
-61 VIRIAMPNRE
+61 IIRIAMPNRE
-71 WNYAGSYEFVKG
+71 WNYTGSYTFAEGESCTEEPVF
-83 APCPDQEVYEHI
+83 EHI
-95 SLGAGVYRLELSYES
+95 SLGTGVYRVELSYECT
-110 AGDTNAMCNVKDGTV
+110 GDAVAVCNVKDGTV
-125 YYGGLLCNGEHM
+125 YKGGLLCNGEHL
-137 YAALDHTSYDFW
+137 YSAPGHTAYDFW
-149 LFEPTEELSVTIDYS
+149 LYEPTEELAVTIDHS
-164 GQESLTTGNL
+164 GQEKLTTGDL

-187 TILLA
+187 VILAAAALSILA
-192 ISALILWTLWYQKR
+192 TMWL
-206 DAQKEKKER
+206 ER
-215 RHVVIF
+215 REAVKGRNGLRRQILF

-228 LASIPYLYDGMIS
+228 LATIPYLYDGMVS

-291 PAALR
+291 PAFLR
-296 MLGFTV
+296 MAGFTV
-302 TESYILYCI
+302 TESYLLYCI
-311 ALNIATAAIAWYCF
+311 ALNFATVVIAWYSF
-325 GKMFRDDVIGLACSG
+325 GKMFRDDVVGLACSG

-370 LYGIYL
+370 VYGIYL

-420 LVFLPKL
+420 LVYLPKL

-433 LKCVQGA
+433 LKGVQGA
-440 FFALGLSLWYL
+440 FFALGLSIWYL

-513 VAGVFLL
+513 IAGVFLL
-520 LLLLFLEVIP
+520 FLLLFLEVIP

-549 ALWMATDTF
+549 ALWMATDMF

-564 TTSQTAATLV
+564 MASQTAATLV

-597 LLSFFRKNQKL
+597 LLSFFRKNQKM

-637 AIHLFNRESMGFGYI
+637 AIHLYNWESMGFGYI

-680 SEYEKK
+680 SQYEKK

-696 SSDTQGTVKLPVL
+696 GLDTQGTVKLPIL

-752 PWYWRAA
+752 PWYWRVA
-759 ELITLTVVVAFV
+759 ELITLTVVVVFV

>member
-1 MRKDNEESFH
+1 MKKR
-11 YLFFMLY
+11 
-18 STWIFAF
+18 
-25 FQMNYRIYQR
+25 
-35 RKVRVNRKPYV
+35 PCV
-46 RYTILGISLLLSLLC
+46 RYSILGILALLAMVCL
-61 VIRIAMPNRE
+61 VRIIMPKKVLE
-71 WNYAGSYEFVKG
+71 YSGSYAFTRGESCTDRVIY
-83 APCPDQEVYEHI
+83 DHI
-95 SLGAGVYRLELSYES
+95 PLGIGVYRVELSYES
-110 AGDTNAMCNVKDGTV
+110 TGDATAVCNVKDGTV
-125 YYGGLLCNGEHM
+125 YKGGLLCNGEHL
-137 YAALDHTSYDFW
+137 YSALGHTSYDFW
-149 LFEPTEELSVTIDYS
+149 LYEPTEELTVTIDYS
-164 GQESLTTGNL
+164 GQGELTTGDL
-174 RIVETNLLWTRYL
+174 RIVEANLLWTRYL
-187 TILLA
+187 VILAAAAL
-192 ISALILWTLWYQKR
+192 LILATLWL
-206 DAQKEKKER
+206 ER
-215 RHVVIF
+215 REAEKGSNERIRRIIF

-228 LASIPYLYDGMIS
+228 LASLPYFYDGMVS

-291 PAALR
+291 PALLR
-296 MLGFTV
+296 MAGFTV
-302 TESYILYCI
+302 TESYLLYCI
-311 ALNIATAAIAWYCF
+311 ALNLATAAIAWYSF

-405 VLSCEIAALMTVLLC
+405 VLSCEITALMTILLC
-420 LVFLPKL
+420 LVYLPRL

-433 LKCVQGA
+433 LQCVKGA

-459 TQDVKIRHASARTIQ
+459 TQDVRIRHASARTIQ
-474 ERGVTFVQELQTFW
+474 ERGVTFVQEFQTFW

-496 TTERMQYTHP
+496 TTERMQYTHS

-513 VAGVFLL
+513 IAGVFLL
-520 LLLLFLEVIP
+520 FLLLFLEVIP

-537 SFAIRSAGLGCL
+537 SFAVRSAGLGCL

-558 PWDALQ
+558 PWDKLQ
-564 TTSQTAATLV
+564 TISPAAATLV

-583 IGWGMTFLI
+583 IGWGMTFL
-592 VVVGY
+592 VVVAGY
-597 LLSFFRKNQKL
+597 LLHFFRRDHKM

-613 LVIVMTAV
+613 LVVALAAV
-621 ATSYVY
+621 ATSYIY
-627 LIDAEDESTG
+627 LIDAEDEATNAS
-637 AIHLFNRESMGFGYI
+637 HLYNQESMGFGYI
-652 SGEEYLIYGTDSS
+652 SGEEYLIYGTDSTKF
-665 ALSFAKPKA
+665 SFAKPQA
-674 DEGIGI
+674 EDGIGI
-680 SEYEKK
+680 SEYEKR

-696 SSDTQGTVKLPVL
+696 SLDTQGTVKLPIL
-709 LYKGYQASGDGG
+709 LYKGYNASGDGG
-721 EPLEITDDGSHLLG
+721 ERLEITDDGSHLLG
-735 VSVPAGY
+735 VNVPAGY

-759 ELITLTVVVAFV
+759 ELITFAVVAAFV
-771 AGMVYKRRCR
+771 TGMARKRRHP

>member
-1 MRKDNEESFH
+1 M
-11 YLFFMLY
+11 
-18 STWIFAF
+18 
-25 FQMNYRIYQR
+25 
-35 RKVRVNRKPYV
+35 NRKPYV

-83 APCPDQEVYEHI
+83 TPCPDQEVYEHI

-302 TESYILYCI
+302 TESYLLYCI

-325 GKMFRDDVIGLACSG
+325 GKMFRDDVVGLACSG

-420 LVFLPKL
+420 LVYLPKL

-513 VAGVFLL
+513 IAGVFLL

-537 SFAIRSAGLGCL
+537 SFAIRSAGVGCL

-597 LLSFFRKNQKL
+597 LLSFFRKNQKM

-665 ALSFAKPKA
+665 ALSFAKPEA
-674 DEGIGI
+674 DEGIRI

-696 SSDTQGTVKLPVL
+696 SLDTQGTVKLPIL

-735 VSVPAGY
+735 LSVPAGY

-759 ELITLTVVVAFV
+759 ELITLAVVVAFV

>member
-1 MRKDNEESFH
+1 MDFCV
-11 YLFFMLY
+11 
-18 STWIFAF
+18 

-83 APCPDQEVYEHI
+83 TPCPDQEVYEHI

-149 LFEPTEELSVTIDYS
+149 LFEATEELSVTIDYS

-325 GKMFRDDVIGLACSG
+325 GKMFRDDVVGLACSG

-420 LVFLPKL
+420 LVYLPKL

-513 VAGVFLL
+513 IAGVFLL

-696 SSDTQGTVKLPVL
+696 SSDTQGTVKLPIL

>member
-206 DAQKEKKER
+206 DAQNEEKER

-291 PAALR
+291 PAFLR
-296 MLGFTV
+296 MAGFTV
-302 TESYILYCI
+302 TESYLLYCI
-311 ALNIATAAIAWYCF
+311 ALNLATVVIAWYSF
-325 GKMFRDDVIGLACSG
+325 GKMFRDDVVGLACSG

-420 LVFLPKL
+420 LVYLPKL
-427 FEKERF
+427 YEKERF

-513 VAGVFLL
+513 IAGVFLL

-558 PWDALQ
+558 PWDAIQ

-597 LLSFFRKNQKL
+597 LLSFFRKNQKM

-665 ALSFAKPKA
+665 ALSFAKPEA
-674 DEGIGI
+674 DEGIRI

-696 SSDTQGTVKLPVL
+696 SLDTQGTVKLPIL

-735 VSVPAGY
+735 LSVPAGY

-759 ELITLTVVVAFV
+759 ELITLAVVVAFV